1 MKHPGISL
9 LGRKAPRSF
18 LLKQQQN
25 FTALETLLQYTPETL
40 SLWRTITL
48 N

>member
-1 MKHPGISL
+1 MKRPGISL
-9 LGRKAPRSF
+9 FFLAKAAAEF
-18 LLKQQQN
+18 HCG
-25 FTALETLLQYTPETL
+25 ALETLLQYTPETR